1 MLIHLKLKD
10 FRKTFSY
17 ANMVSLLLPYLIS
30 QALASMFAIST
41 FVWALKVA
49 RMVNIKLFFM
59 DWFYYD
65 LIILIKQCKIPYKN
79 LDKAPLFSRNLFFFS
94 EKLKMLTNSNYHRV
108 KYFLLKLRTNVYKR
122 VFRIFFLFCLD
133 LELFAKIKKTWSL
146 HTRFLHFY

>member
-79 LDKAPLFSRNLFFFS
+79 LDKAPLFLRKLFFFFWKI
-94 EKLKMLTNSNYHRV
+94 E
-108 KYFLLKLRTNVYKR
+108 NV
-122 VFRIFFLFCLD
+122 D
-133 LELFAKIKKTWSL
+133 ELQLS
-146 HTRFLHFY
+146 